1 MATEV
6 LQKCAKLASE
16 PMQTNEQQ
24 AIMCTERNRE
34 GNKRIKFNCSEKAK
48 LLSNLFNFKKL

>member
-1 MATEV
+1 MAAEV

-24 AIMCTERNRE
+24 AMMCTER
-34 GNKRIKFNCSEKAK
+34 KRGRQEKVTAVERLNCIKTK
-48 LLSNLFNFKKL
+48 LFKV

>member
-1 MATEV
+1 MAAEV

-24 AIMCTERNRE
+24 AMMCTERNWE
-34 GNKRIKFNCSEKAK
+34 GKEIKGNFCIRTK
-48 LLSNLFNFKKL
+48 LYKD

>member
-1 MATEV
+1 MAAEV

-24 AIMCTERNRE
+24 AMMCTER
-34 GNKRIKFNCSEKAK
+34 KRGRQEKVPAVERLNCIKTK
-48 LLSNLFNFKKL
+48 LYKDKII